1 MWFLTRLSL
10 KNRAVTIFLAAL
22 LAGAS
27 IWATFQLK
35 LELIPNIELPFRII
49 ITVYPDASP
58 DEVVSEVTTPIE
70 DVIWERWEGKGLKHL
85 FSTSADEV
93 SVVFAEFEY
102 GTSMAKVTR
111 TIEEGIRG
119 LDLPPAV
126 LGVPEMIPQIEE
138 NPRIVEVDFSMMP
151 LVGLSLSGNLPPDQL
166 KDIAV
171 TEIAPAMQDVDGV
184 FEVELQGGE
193 KEQVLISPDPVTMNA
208 LRVSMSQIK
217 EVLGNATRIEEVVG
231 NATTIEEVVGNATA
245 PGLLQKLPIDG
256 VALGELA
263 RVTLGPAPRTSI
275 TRSAGVPSV
284 LIVVTKEAEA
294 NTVEVA
300 NAVVAR
306 AEEIEGELQRS
317 LGDEVEL
324 ELTPVFDQSEFIEES
339 IGQLTQ
345 MALIGAGLAII
356 VVFLFLVAFR
366 ASLVTAMSIPFSI
379 VIGFLAMYFS
389 GITINL
395 LTLSA
400 MAIAVGRLIDNSI
413 VVTEVIYRRLQ
424 RGEGFREAA
433 LNGSKEVAGPITS
446 STLATVAIFIPLIFV
461 GGLVGEF
468 FIPFALTITFALIAS
483 LLVALIVVPVFSGW
497 FGGRKEKDKEA
508 GGEISRQTWYQKL
521 YIPSLKWALG
531 HRAVTLVVIAA
542 LLGGSFALVPLIGT
556 SLLPSMTEKELHVE
570 IELPP
575 GTDVGTTSQV
585 AAGVEALLIG
595 NDEIEKHFTIV
606 GTSTSSMHGV
616 MHAAFGG
623 GDNTAEIVILLDSG
637 ADMEKERDDLELAV
651 ERIMLGDF
659 VTVMTAEE
667 AMETQMGA
675 AGVEITIQGN
685 SYDDLRSA
693 AGNLTQ
699 RLGEIEGLSDL
710 ESQVTM
716 EVHKLHIEL
725 DPSKMAALGLTEE
738 QMDQLDNEKLLL
750 TMGGNV
756 TSVNIDGED
765 YRVFLTE
772 VAGRLRQ
779 AGDPE
784 ALAKALPVGYPQ
796 SVPLGNV
803 AVVEFG
809 LGPTHISHA
818 DQKLAATIEGTVSKK
833 DVGAVNRDVKH
844 EIDAVL
850 DEVDPLGVKGIEIK
864 MGGVAEEMEEYQN
877 RMIIAILAAIVIAY
891 LILVVSMRS
900 ILNPLIIMVSLPLA
914 SIGALLGLLIS
925 GHTLGMSGAMGVLML
940 VGIVLTNAIV
950 LIALVEQLRKQG
962 MNTYDA
968 LVEGGRTR
976 LRPILMTALT
986 TMFAMLPLA
995 FGLGGG
1001 TLIAGELAV
1010 VVIGGLF
1017 SSTLL
1022 TLLVIPVIYSLV
1034 DGLRRRFARAS

>member
-1 MWFLTRLSL
+1 MWHLTRFAM
-10 KNRAVTIFLAAL
+10 KNRFVTLFLAAL

-27 IWATFQLK
+27 IWAIFQLK
-35 LELIPNIELPFRII
+35 LELIPNIELPFRIV

-58 DEVVSEVTTPIE
+58 DEVVSAVTTPIE

-102 GTSMAKVTR
+102 GTGMAEVTR
-111 TIEEGIRG
+111 TMEEGIRG

-126 LGVPEMIPQIEE
+126 LGVPEMVPQMEE

-151 LVGLSLSGNLPPDQL
+151 LVGLGLSGDLPPEQL

-171 TEIAPAMQDVDGV
+171 TEIAPAMQDIDGV
-184 FEVELQGGE
+184 FEVELEGGE
-193 KEQVLISPDPVTMNA
+193 KEQVLIAPDPQKMSENGI
-208 LRVSMSQIK
+208 SMYQIFGLLSLMP
-217 EVLGNATRIEEVVG
+217 EYASLNDVENLPMMVDTVVLG
-231 NATTIEEVVGNATA
+231 
-245 PGLLQKLPIDG
+245 D
-256 VALGELA
+256 VAD
-263 RVTLGPAPRTSI
+263 TSLGPAPRTSV

-284 LIVVTKEAEA
+284 FIVVTKEAEA

-300 NAVVAR
+300 NAVVAK
-306 AEEIEGELQRS
+306 AEEIKGELQRS

-339 IGQLTQ
+339 IGQLTL
-345 MALIGAGLAII
+345 MALIGAALAIAI
-356 VVFLFLVAFR
+356 VFFFLVAFR

-433 LNGSKEVAGPITS
+433 INGSREVAGAITS

-461 GGLVGEF
+461 GGIVGEL

-483 LLVALIVVPVFSGW
+483 LLVALIVVPAFSGW

-508 GGEISRQTWYQKL
+508 GGEIGRQTWYQKL

-531 HRAVTLVVIAA
+531 HRAVTLVITAV
-542 LLGGSFALVPLIGT
+542 LLVASFALVPVIGT
-556 SLLPSMTEKELHVE
+556 SFLPSMTEKELHVE
-570 IELPP
+570 IEWPP

-585 AAGVEALLIG
+585 AAEVEALLIG
-595 NDEIEKHFTIV
+595 NDEIERYFTIV
-606 GTSTSSMHGV
+606 GSSTSSMHGA
-616 MHAAFGG
+616 MSAAFGG

-637 ADMEKERDDLELAV
+637 ANLKKEHADLEQAAEGLPAG
-651 ERIMLGDF
+651 EFI
-659 VTVMTAEE
+659 TVLTSEM

-675 AGVEITIQGN
+675 AGLEVSIQGETFEDVAIATTLL
-685 SYDDLRSA
+685 YE
-693 AGNLTQ
+693 
-699 RLGEIEGLSDL
+699 RLEKIEGLSTL
-710 ESQVTM
+710 ESQLTRV
-716 EVHKLHIEL
+716 VPKLDIEL
-725 DPSKMAALGLTEE
+725 DYDKIEAQGLTEE
-738 QMDQLDNEKLLL
+738 QIQQLDQELLL
-750 TMGGNV
+750 LGMGSNV
-756 TSVNIDGED
+756 PDVVANIDGES
-765 YRVFLTE
+765 YELFIKG
-772 VAGRLRQ
+772 VARGLYG
-779 AGDPE
+779 AEDPE
-784 ALAKALPVGYPQ
+784 ALTKALRVGWPQ
-796 SVPLGNV
+796 SMALGDIADV
-803 AVVEFG
+803 ALVEG
-809 LGPTHISHA
+809 MTHISHT
-818 DQKLAATIEGTVSKK
+818 DQKLSATIEGTVSKK
-833 DVGAVNRDVKH
+833 DVGAVNRDVEH

-850 DEVDPLGVKGIEIK
+850 DEVDALGVEGIEIK
-864 MGGVAEEMEEYQN
+864 MGGVAEEMKEYQN

-925 GHTLGMSGAMGVLML
+925 GHTLGMSGGMGVLML

-986 TMFAMLPLA
+986 TMIAMVPLA
-995 FGLGGG
+995 LGTGGG
-1001 TLIAGELAV
+1001 GIIAAELAV